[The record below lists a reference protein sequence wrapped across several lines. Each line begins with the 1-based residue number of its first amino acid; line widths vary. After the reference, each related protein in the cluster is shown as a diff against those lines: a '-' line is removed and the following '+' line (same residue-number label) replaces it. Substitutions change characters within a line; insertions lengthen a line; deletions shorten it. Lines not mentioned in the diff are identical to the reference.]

1 MFNFF
6 AKMFS
11 RLERAY
17 FCCQVR
23 TGALAISVLFGM
35 LSVVSVMIGAFELA
49 GFDDGVAQ
57 VEATL
62 SMEAELGS
70 DEGLNQVVG
79 IVDAYKGMFRR
90 LLEFGL
96 VFAIGEFVINVL
108 LIFGLAQRKHVACLP
123 WLIYNG
129 FGLVIWG
136 LIMAVVVIAMWVA
149 GAVGSGFLYL
159 FLSGLLFSLYLYTWR
174 IVQSEWMNIKDL
186 DAPSAPQVQVES
198 GNPPPY
204 KD

>member
-1 MFNFF
+1 
-6 AKMFS
+6 
-11 RLERAY
+11 
-17 FCCQVR
+17 
-23 TGALAISVLFGM
+23 
-35 LSVVSVMIGAFELA
+35 MIGAFQLA
-49 GFDDGVAQ
+49 GFDDDVAQ

-62 SMEAELGS
+62 NIAAEVGS
-70 DEGLNQVVG
+70 DEGLNLEVG
-79 IVDAYKGMFRR
+79 IVDAYKGMFKR
-90 LLEFGL
+90 LLEFAL
-96 VFAIGEFVINVL
+96 VYAVGEFLINAL

-186 DAPSAPQVQVES
+186 DAPSAPQVQIES

-204 KD
+204 KY